1 MGRTLTLSVSN
12 IREYNEQGYSIVEES
27 DIDKAFL
34 HHSNL
39 DKLGFTQPVR
49 HITRP
54 ILRISCNGKS
64 IYRRF
69 KQGSVLGVDGHSIGL
84 LRQDRKFLGLKEDQ
98 IGEVEVSIV
107 GLMGKLLYYW
117 YSPKEDLRF
126 AMRSAIILFVIL
138 IIWDVIKSVF
148 LLTNVLFK
156 F

>member
-1 MGRTLTLSVSN
+1 MVRTLTLSVSN
-12 IREYNEQGYSIVEES
+12 IREYDEKGHSIVEES

-84 LRQDRKFLGLKEDQ
+84 LRQDRIFLGLKENQDGQ
-98 IGEVEVSIV
+98 VEVSIV
-107 GLMGKLLYYW
+107 SPIGKLLYYW

-126 AMRSAIILFVIL
+126 AMRSGVILFVISML
-138 IIWDVIKSVF
+138 WDVFINCF
-148 LLTNVLFK
+148 Y
-156 F
+156 

>member
-12 IREYNEQGYSIVEES
+12 IREYDELGYSIVEES

-39 DKLGFTQPVR
+39 DKLGFTQHVR

-54 ILRISCNGKS
+54 ILRISCKGKT

-84 LRQDRKFLGLKEDQ
+84 LRQDRQFLGLTEDQ
-98 IGEVEVSIV
+98 HGEVKVSIV
-107 GLMGKLLYYW
+107 GFMGKLNYYW

-126 AMRSAIILFVIL
+126 AMRSAVFI
-138 IIWDVIKSVF
+138 F
-148 LLTNVLFK
+148 LLTETWQIVKSIF
-156 F
+156 FS

>member
-1 MGRTLTLSVSN
+1 MVRTLTLSVSN
-12 IREYNEQGYSIVEES
+12 IREYDEQGYSVVEES

-39 DKLGFTQPVR
+39 DKLGFTQRVR

-84 LRQDRKFLGLKEDQ
+84 LRQDRQFLGLTEDRD
-98 IGEVEVSIV
+98 GEVEVSIV
-107 GLMGKLLYYW
+107 GFMGKLKYYW

-126 AMRSAIILFVIL
+126 AMKSGVILFLLSMLWDIL
-138 IIWDVIKSVF
+138 TCRIC
-148 LLTNVLFK
+148 
-156 F
+156 

>member
-1 MGRTLTLSVSN
+1 MVRTLTLSVSN
-12 IREYNEQGYSIVEES
+12 IREYDEKGHSIVEES

-84 LRQDRKFLGLKEDQ
+84 LRQDRKFLGWTEDQ
-98 IGEVEVSIV
+98 DGEVEVSIV
-107 GLMGKLLYYW
+107 GFMGKLKYYW

-126 AMRSAIILFVIL
+126 AMKSGVILFLLSMLWDIL
-138 IIWDVIKSVF
+138 TCRIC
-148 LLTNVLFK
+148 
-156 F
+156 

>member
-1 MGRTLTLSVSN
+1 MVRTLTLSVSN
-12 IREYNEQGYSIVEES
+12 IREYDEKGHSIVEES

-84 LRQDRKFLGLKEDQ
+84 LRQDRQFLRLKEDQ
-98 IGEVEVSIV
+98 HGKVEVSIV
-107 GLMGKLLYYW
+107 SPMGKLLYYW

-126 AMRSAIILFVIL
+126 AMKSAIIIFIL
-138 IIWDVIKSVF
+138 SEAFDLIKCF
-148 LLTNVLFK
+148 IC
-156 F
+156 

>member
-12 IREYNEQGYSIVEES
+12 IREYDERGYSIVEES
-27 DIDKAFL
+27 DIDKAFF

-39 DKLGFTQPVR
+39 DKLGFTQRVR

-54 ILRISCNGKS
+54 ILRISCNGKI

-84 LRQDRKFLGLKEDQ
+84 LRQDRQFLGLTEDQ
-98 IGEVEVSIV
+98 DGEVEVSIV
-107 GLMGKLLYYW
+107 GFMGKLKYYW

-126 AMRSAIILFVIL
+126 AMKSGVILFLLSMLWDIL
-138 IIWDVIKSVF
+138 TCRIC
-148 LLTNVLFK
+148 
-156 F
+156 

>member
-1 MGRTLTLSVSN
+1 MGRTLTFSVSN
-12 IREYNEQGYSIVEES
+12 IREYDERGYSIVEES
-27 DIDKAFL
+27 DIDKAFR

-54 ILRISCNGKS
+54 ILRISCNGKI

-84 LRQDRKFLGLKEDQ
+84 LRQDRQFLGLTEDQ
-98 IGEVEVSIV
+98 DGEVEVSIV
-107 GLMGKLLYYW
+107 SPIGKLLYYW

-126 AMRSAIILFVIL
+126 AMRSGILLFIIAEILDIVKSCFVC
-138 IIWDVIKSVF
+138 
-148 LLTNVLFK
+148 
-156 F
+156 

>member
-12 IREYNEQGYSIVEES
+12 IREYDEQGYSIVEES

-84 LRQDRKFLGLKEDQ
+84 LRQDRKFLGWTEDQ
-98 IGEVEVSIV
+98 DGEVEVSIV
-107 GLMGKLLYYW
+107 GFMGKLKYYW

-126 AMRSAIILFVIL
+126 AMKSGVILFMLSMLWDIL
-138 IIWDVIKSVF
+138 TCRIC
-148 LLTNVLFK
+148 
-156 F
+156 

>member
-1 MGRTLTLSVSN
+1 MVRTLTLSVSN
-12 IREYNEQGYSIVEES
+12 IREYDESGYSIVEES

-84 LRQDRKFLGLKEDQ
+84 LRQDRKFLGLTEDQ
-98 IGEVEVSIV
+98 DGEVKVSIV
-107 GLMGKLLYYW
+107 GLMGKLKYYW

-126 AMRSAIILFVIL
+126 AMRSGILLFIIAEILDIAKSCFVC
-138 IIWDVIKSVF
+138 
-148 LLTNVLFK
+148 
-156 F
+156 

>member
-12 IREYNEQGYSIVEES
+12 IREYDEQGYSIVEES

-84 LRQDRKFLGLKEDQ
+84 LRQDRKFLGWTEDQ
-98 IGEVEVSIV
+98 DGEVEVSIV
-107 GLMGKLLYYW
+107 GFMGKLKYYW

-126 AMRSAIILFVIL
+126 AMKSGVILFLLSMLWDIL
-138 IIWDVIKSVF
+138 TCRIC
-148 LLTNVLFK
+148 
-156 F
+156 

>member
-1 MGRTLTLSVSN
+1 MVRTLTLSVSN
-12 IREYNEQGYSIVEES
+12 IREYDEKGHSIVEES

-34 HHSNL
+34 HHTNL
-39 DKLGFTQPVR
+39 DKLGFTQRVR

-84 LRQDRKFLGLKEDQ
+84 LRQDRKFLGWTEDQ
-98 IGEVEVSIV
+98 DGEVEVSIV
-107 GLMGKLLYYW
+107 GFMGKLKYYW

-126 AMRSAIILFVIL
+126 AMKSGVILFLLSMLWDIL
-138 IIWDVIKSVF
+138 TCRIC
-148 LLTNVLFK
+148 
-156 F
+156 

>member
-1 MGRTLTLSVSN
+1 MVRTLTLSVSN
-12 IREYNEQGYSIVEES
+12 IREYDELGYSIVEES

-39 DKLGFTQPVR
+39 DKLGFTQHVR

-54 ILRISCNGKS
+54 ILRISCKGKT

-84 LRQDRKFLGLKEDQ
+84 LRQDRQFLGLTEDQ
-98 IGEVEVSIV
+98 HGEVKVSIV
-107 GLMGKLLYYW
+107 GFMGKLNYYW

-126 AMRSAIILFVIL
+126 AMRSAVFI
-138 IIWDVIKSVF
+138 F
-148 LLTNVLFK
+148 LLTETWQIVKSIF
-156 F
+156 FS

>member
-12 IREYNEQGYSIVEES
+12 IKEYDEQGYSIVEES

-34 HHSNL
+34 HHSNF

-54 ILRISCNGKS
+54 ILRISCNRKI

-84 LRQDRKFLGLKEDQ
+84 LRQNRQFLALNEDQ
-98 IGEVEVSIV
+98 HGEVKISIV
-107 GLMGKLLYYW
+107 GIMGKLKYDW

-126 AMRSAIILFVIL
+126 AMKSGAAAYIL
-138 IIWDVIKSVF
+138 I
-148 LLTNVLFK
+148 
-156 F
+156 